1 MGLNSIEVKRQN
13 KILVYR
19 YLLENGRAVKPTIAG
34 DLKLSLPTVRQITGE
49 LVEQG
54 LAYEAGPQDSYG
66 GRRAMEIAVVPD
78 YRYAAGIDITKNH
91 IDFALVNLRGEI
103 LVNKRYKI

>member
-19 YLLENGRAVKPTIAG
+19 YLLEKGKAVKPTIAG

-49 LVEQG
+49 LVEQV
-54 LAYEAGPQDSYG
+54 
-66 GRRAMEIAVVPD
+66 R
-78 YRYAAGIDITKNH
+78 K
-91 IDFALVNLRGEI
+91 
-103 LVNKRYKI
+103 

>member
-19 YLLENGRAVKPTIAG
+19 YLLEKGKAVKPTIAG
-34 DLKLSLPTVRQITGE
+34 DLKLSLPTVRQITCE

-54 LAYEAGPQDSYG
+54 LAYEAGPQDS
-66 GRRAMEIAVVPD
+66 
-78 YRYAAGIDITKNH
+78 
-91 IDFALVNLRGEI
+91 
-103 LVNKRYKI
+103 